1 MLDIYFLAAQPGL
14 GDSVGLTILLNNF
27 MAALLGTV
35 VPLAL
40 ERLHIDPAV
49 ASSAFI
55 TTTTDILGLFN
66 YSIIAI
72 LIFGI

>member
-1 MLDIYFLAAQPGL
+1 MAL
-14 GDSVGLTILLNNF
+14 GITVGLTILLNNF

-40 ERLHIDPAV
+40 ERFHIDPAV

-55 TTTTDILGLFN
+55 TTTSDIVGLLN
-66 YSIIAI
+66 YSMIAI
-72 LIFGI
+72 VIFGL